1 MATYSFI
8 DVTATLVGP
17 TGIITLGYGEATA
30 EEGIVIARANDTNTM
45 TIGSDGEG
53 MHSLHADKSGQ
64 VTIRYLKTA
73 PNNAK
78 LMAMYDAQRLS
89 SALWGK
95 NLIEIGQTAA
105 GDIITAR
112 SCAFKKPPNIAYAKD
127 GDILEWVFDAI
138 KIDSLLGTY

>member
-30 EEGIVIARANDTNTM
+30 KEGIVIARANDTNTM

-53 MHSLHADKSGQ
+53 MHSLRADKSGQ

-95 NLIEIGQTAA
+95 NLIEVGQTAA

-112 SCAFKKPPNIAYAKD
+112 SCAFKKPPNIAYAED